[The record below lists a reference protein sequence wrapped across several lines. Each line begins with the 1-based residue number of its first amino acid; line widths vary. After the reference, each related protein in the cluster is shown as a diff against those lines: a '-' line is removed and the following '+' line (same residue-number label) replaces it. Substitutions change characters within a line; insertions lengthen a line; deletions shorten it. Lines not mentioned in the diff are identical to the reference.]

1 MSKHMCKAPNSDIN
15 QPHPTHETT
24 PNNMQVLAAECALP
38 WPGSRLK
45 RMSEIAF
52 DSDRKRMSVVCKAL
66 PPTAADGSALP
77 TPKSGEAGFA
87 AGPAD
92 LNKRWVVCYV
102 RWSIGGLVD
111 QRQVNQPPMHM
122 EQTNNRRAGGE
133 SKARVVLSKGAP
145 EVLLGLCSQ
154 WMGADGKARKM
165 DGAKLKE
172 VDQWCDAFSEQ
183 VGGVCWCGAVCVSVG
198 VRWLGVL
205 GILRS
210 AGEDMHILKPQT
222 TNRNKQPNKPTQGL
236 RTLALAVRF
245 DDSGKLAA
253 KEPGAFWG
261 G

>member
-52 DSDRKRMSVVCKAL
+52 DSDRKRMSVVWKAL

-92 LNKRWVVCYV
+92 LNKRWVVFYV

-111 QRQVNQPPMHM
+111 QRQVNQTPMHM
-122 EQTNNRRAGGE
+122 EQTNNHRAGGE

-183 VGGVCWCGAVCVSVG
+183 VGGGVLVRCGLCFCWCAMVG
-198 VRWLGVL
+198 CPWYFEVGRRGY
-205 GILRS
+205 
-210 AGEDMHILKPQT
+210 AHTQT
-222 TNRNKQPNKPTQGL
+222 TNHKLQQITQQTNTGPPHAGAGGAL
-236 RTLALAVRF
+236 RRLGQARGQGTRCVL
-245 DDSGKLAA
+245 
-253 KEPGAFWG
+253 G